1 MFKIDSNQTIKMS
14 KGDDVKFPVFLNQG
28 TSLTPLRY
36 PIYENMGCE
45 LYFSI
50 YYRNDFDN
58 PILKKTFKDNGE
70 IVTEKSNGYKSVKT
84 GVDNINDKILDVK
97 ELTSLSQVKIYLRK
111 LNELKNIEQIK
122 SHNTKAIINGLT
134 KTNVDKGTDCTFHL
148 YNVRDVLGNKIYCYC
163 RYCSCEKIFT
173 KDEWD
178 DYCIKYRKWF

>member
-84 GVDNINDKILDVK
+84 GFDNINDNNDFIIRFEPED
-97 ELTSLSQVKIYLRK
+97 TND
-111 LNELKNIEQIK
+111 LNEDSYVYQIK
-122 SHNTKAIINGLT
+122 ALIIDKDVEPVENEEGQFTYTYIINT
-134 KTNVDKGTDCTFHL
+134 VTNRL
-148 YNVRDVLGNKIYCYC
+148 PIY
-163 RYCSCEKIFT
+163 II
-173 KDEWD
+173 DD
-178 DYCIKYRKWF
+178 DYGRRIW

>member
-84 GVDNINDKILDVK
+84 GVDNINDNNDFIVRFEPDD
-97 ELTSLSQVKIYLRK
+97 TND
-111 LNELKNIEQIK
+111 LNEDSYVYQIK
-122 SHNTKAIINGLT
+122 ALIIDKDVEPVENEEGQFTYTYIINT
-134 KTNVDKGTDCTFHL
+134 VTNML
-148 YNVRDVLGNKIYCYC
+148 PIY
-163 RYCSCEKIFT
+163 II
-173 KDEWD
+173 D
-178 DYCIKYRKWF
+178 DNYGRRIW

>member
-84 GVDNINDKILDVK
+84 GFDNINDNNDFIIRFEPED
-97 ELTSLSQVKIYLRK
+97 TND
-111 LNELKNIEQIK
+111 LNEDSYVYQIK
-122 SHNTKAIINGLT
+122 ALIVDKDVEPVENEEGQFTYTYIINT
-134 KTNVDKGTDCTFHL
+134 VTNRL
-148 YNVRDVLGNKIYCYC
+148 PIY
-163 RYCSCEKIFT
+163 II
-173 KDEWD
+173 DD
-178 DYCIKYRKWF
+178 DYGRRIW

>member
-1 MFKIDSNQTIKMS
+1 MSNRIEKDITLEDIDNLFNNN
-14 KGDDVKFPVFLNQG
+14 D
-28 TSLTPLRY
+28 TSVLKTPQDIV
-36 PIYENMGCE
+36 PKE
-45 LYFSI
+45 FSVE
-50 YYRNDFDN
+50 NDFKTNHVDR
-58 PILKKTFKDNGE
+58 PKDKSSEKTKIKKE
-70 IVTEKSNGYKSVKT
+70 IKENNQKI
-84 GVDNINDKILDVK
+84 VDNINDKILDVK

>member
-28 TSLTPLRY
+28 TLLTPLRY

-84 GVDNINDKILDVK
+84 GVDNINDNNDFIVRFEPDD
-97 ELTSLSQVKIYLRK
+97 TND
-111 LNELKNIEQIK
+111 LNEDSYVYQIK
-122 SHNTKAIINGLT
+122 ALIIDKDVEPVENEEGQFTYTYIINT
-134 KTNVDKGTDCTFHL
+134 VTNRL
-148 YNVRDVLGNKIYCYC
+148 PIY
-163 RYCSCEKIFT
+163 II
-173 KDEWD
+173 DD
-178 DYCIKYRKWF
+178 DYGRRIW

>member
-1 MFKIDSNQTIKMS
+1 MSNRIEKDITLEDIDNLFNNN
-14 KGDDVKFPVFLNQG
+14 D
-28 TSLTPLRY
+28 TSVLKTSQDIVPR
-36 PIYENMGCE
+36 E
-45 LYFSI
+45 FSVE
-50 YYRNDFDN
+50 NDFQTNHVDR
-58 PILKKTFKDNGE
+58 PKDKSSEKTKIKKE
-70 IVTEKSNGYKSVKT
+70 IKENNQKI
-84 GVDNINDKILDVK
+84 VDNINDKILDVK

>member
-84 GVDNINDKILDVK
+84 GFDNINDNNDFIIRFEPEDTNDLDEDSYV
-97 ELTSLSQVKIYLRK
+97 Y
-111 LNELKNIEQIK
+111 QIK
-122 SHNTKAIINGLT
+122 ALIVDKDVEPVENEEGQFTYTYIINT
-134 KTNVDKGTDCTFHL
+134 VTNRL
-148 YNVRDVLGNKIYCYC
+148 PIY
-163 RYCSCEKIFT
+163 II
-173 KDEWD
+173 DD
-178 DYCIKYRKWF
+178 DYGRRIW